1 MKVTAT
7 EIATLRRSPTMN
19 DFNTPMH
26 QRRLTRSLTDR
37 YVAGVLGGIAETY
50 NWNPTLVRL
59 IFIAVSLVGSGTPLL
74 AYIVAWFIMPQE

>member
-1 MKVTAT
+1 MEVTAT
-7 EIATLRRSPTMN
+7 EITTLRRGPTMN